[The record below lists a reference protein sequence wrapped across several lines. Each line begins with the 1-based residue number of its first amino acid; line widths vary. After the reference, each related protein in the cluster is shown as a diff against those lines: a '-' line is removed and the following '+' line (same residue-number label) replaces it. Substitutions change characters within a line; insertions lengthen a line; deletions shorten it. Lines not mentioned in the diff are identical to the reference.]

1 MLDFLTAYLSTAS
14 IKNQFRFKDNDHAEL
29 DRYIASKNPSTAAEV
44 DHWIREYDRKQPS
57 SYWSKGV

>member
-14 IKNQFRFKDNDHAEL
+14 IKNQFKFKNNDQAEL
-29 DRYIASKNPSTAAEV
+29 DRYIASKSPSTAAEV

>member
-14 IKNQFRFKDNDHAEL
+14 IKNQFKFKDNDQAEL

-44 DHWIREYDRKQPS
+44 DHWVREYDRKQS
-57 SYWSKGV
+57 GSNWSRGI

>member
-14 IKNQFRFKDNDHAEL
+14 IKNQFKFKNSDQAEL
-29 DRYIASKNPSTAAEV
+29 DRYIASKSPSTAAEV
-44 DHWIREYDRKQPS
+44 DYWIREYDRKQPS